1 MSEIRILSLWQPWA
15 TLIALSLKQYETRSW
30 GTDYRGKL
38 AIHAAKRKVRRDE
51 VLPILYATGGG
62 GVPMDVLEK
71 LNCLL
76 EETERLPLGAIV
88 AIADL
93 TECRLMTNDPYRTGA
108 HIYKQTA
115 LEIAVGNWAPGR
127 YAWKL
132 ENVCT
137 LDEPIP
143 FKGSQGLRWLDD
155 ASTLLAISAQID
167 IGQEVASAAT

>member
-1 MSEIRILSLWQPWA
+1 
-15 TLIALSLKQYETRSW
+15 
-30 GTDYRGKL
+30 
-38 AIHAAKRKVRRDE
+38 
-51 VLPILYATGGG
+51 
-62 GVPMDVLEK
+62 MDVLEK

-132 ENVCT
+132 ESVHS
-137 LDEPIP
+137 LGEPIP
-143 FKGSQGLRWLDD
+143 FKGSQGLRWVDD
-155 ASTLLAISAQID
+155 APTLLAISAQID